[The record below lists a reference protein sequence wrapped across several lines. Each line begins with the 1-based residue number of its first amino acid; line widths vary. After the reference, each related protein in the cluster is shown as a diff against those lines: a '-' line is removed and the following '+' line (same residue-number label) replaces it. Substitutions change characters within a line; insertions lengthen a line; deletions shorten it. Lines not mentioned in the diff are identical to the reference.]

1 MGVWEADMTT
11 RRVQKLADW
20 NVLVTLPEN
29 TFHEA
34 RRILT
39 RWGRIEP
46 TGYYNVLVMHVV
58 DPNAFL
64 ADFASAVAATPGL
77 LNFVSHVVPA
87 QRSFSFDSS
96 EAFEREARAV
106 ALGRLS
112 DLAGASFYVRL
123 HRRGFKGIIST
134 QPEERFLDEV
144 LLNALADA
152 GTPGRIGFSDPDKV
166 IQIETVD
173 GRAGMSLWT
182 REDLRRF
189 PFLGVD

>member
-1 MGVWEADMTT
+1 MV
-11 RRVQKLADW
+11 RRAPQPTDW
-20 NVLVTLPEN
+20 NVLVTLPET

-34 RRILT
+34 RRMLSH
-39 RWGRIEP
+39 WGRIVP
-46 TGYYNVLVMHVV
+46 TGYYNVLVMQVA
-58 DPNAFL
+58 DPGAFL
-64 ADFASAVAATPGL
+64 ADFATAVAETPGL

-87 QRSFSFDSS
+87 QETFQFDST
-96 EAFEREARAV
+96 EAFEREAGAV
-106 ALGRLS
+106 ALGWLA
-112 DLAGASFYVRL
+112 DLASASFYVRL

-144 LLNALADA
+144 LLTALADA
-152 GTPGRIGFSDPDKV
+152 GTPGRISFADPDKV

-173 GRAGMSLWT
+173 GHAGMSLWT

>member
-1 MGVWEADMTT
+1 MTT

>member
-123 HRRGFKGIIST
+123 HRRGSKGIIST

-152 GTPGRIGFSDPDKV
+152 GTPGRISFSDPDKV

>member
-1 MGVWEADMTT
+1 MTT
-11 RRVQKLADW
+11 RRVPRLTDW

-34 RRILT
+34 RRMLS

-46 TGYYNVLVMHVV
+46 TGYYNVLVMHVA

-64 ADFASAVAATPGL
+64 ADFAAAVAETPGL
-77 LNFVSHVVPA
+77 LNFVSHVMPA
-87 QRSFSFDSS
+87 QRSFPFDSS
-96 EAFEREARAV
+96 EVFEREASAI
-106 ALGRLS
+106 AFHWLPH
-112 DLAGASFYVRL
+112 LAGASFYIRL

-134 QPEERFLDEV
+134 QPEERFLDE
-144 LLNALADA
+144 LLLTALADA
-152 GTPGRIGFSDPDKV
+152 GTPGRINFADPDKV

-182 REDLRRF
+182 REDMHRF

>member
-1 MGVWEADMTT
+1 MTT
-11 RRVQKLADW
+11 RRVPKLANW
-20 NVLVTLPEN
+20 NVVVTLPEN
-29 TFHEA
+29 TFREA
-34 RRILT
+34 RRMLS
-39 RWGRIEP
+39 RWGPVER
-46 TGYYNVLVMHVV
+46 TGYYNVLVMRVA

-64 ADFASAVAATPGL
+64 ADFASAIAETPGL

-87 QRSFSFDSS
+87 QQAFPFDSS
-96 EAFEREARAV
+96 DAFQREARAI
-106 ALGRLS
+106 ALGWLS

-123 HRRGFKGIIST
+123 HRRGLKEIIST

-144 LLNALADA
+144 LLTALAEA
-152 GTPGRIGFSDPDKV
+152 GTPGRISFADPDRV
-166 IQIETVD
+166 IHIETVD